1 MENILNSSLVGA
13 IVGGVFAFI
22 TGIVLNKVEDVN
34 KEKVKVSILL
44 YDLKSIEN
52 YLAYERGSVN
62 LRYFEDWQKVIANC
76 TCLNSEDIK
85 FLYEIY
91 DRVYNYNYHYKL
103 KEQSGESVCKEDVI
117 YYHDLQKKFFD
128 ISKGYVDFNKYSEK
142 YERISNMLEDYI
154 VKKKTLGTKDNEKKT
169 TLILSII
176 PIVISSITMLTTIY
190 SNFQVADTLRET
202 VISRNLQYKPELKI
216 TPTAFGMTW
225 DENGEVLS
233 ETENVYQ
240 EVDKFT
246 HEISVDEYPAIKVKN
261 IGVGVAKDIVMTWD
275 DEYNF
280 KVINEELERCRSN
293 TSVYLEE
300 ELIVIKEKNKQRLIV
315 PQTTQ
320 EKVFI
325 PADSSDYSFI
335 NLPVTYYDLIKK
347 IVMEGIDYHW
357 SIGLKATCT
366 YNDLQDNEYVANV
379 DMILSPNFCYSY
391 GKDDLPDGKDGC
403 VINIETNMRLKE

>member
-1 MENILNSSLVGA
+1 M
-13 IVGGVFAFI
+13 
-22 TGIVLNKVEDVN
+22 
-34 KEKVKVSILL
+34 
-44 YDLKSIEN
+44 KSIEN

-117 YYHDLQKKFFD
+117 YYHDLQEKFFD

-142 YERISNMLEDYI
+142 YEHISNMLENYI

-176 PIVISSITMLTTIY
+176 PIVISSITMLTAIY

-202 VISRNLQYKPELKI
+202 IISRNLQYKPELKI
-216 TPTAFGMTW
+216 IPTAFGMTW
-225 DENGEVLS
+225 DENGDVLS

-261 IGVGVAKDIVMTWD
+261 IGVGVAKDLVMTWD

-293 TSVYLEE
+293 TSVYLED
-300 ELIVIKEKNKQRLIV
+300 ELIIIKEKNKQSLIV

-347 IVMEGIDYHW
+347 IVMEGIDYQW